1 MCQLQLQS
9 NKQRCIYTNTGYRP
23 GRHLNELMKKKE
35 KKEAHF
41 AAVIIS
47 VTGVSTEDSKNKGD
61 IQLQ

>member
-9 NKQRCIYTNTGYRP
+9 KKQTCIYTNTGYRP
-23 GRHLNELMKKKE
+23 GRHLNELLKK